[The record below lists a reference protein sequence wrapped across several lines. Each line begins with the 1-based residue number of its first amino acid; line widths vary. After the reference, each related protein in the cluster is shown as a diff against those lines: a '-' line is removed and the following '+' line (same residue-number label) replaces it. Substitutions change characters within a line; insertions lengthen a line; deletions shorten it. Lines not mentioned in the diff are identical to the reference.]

1 MKTRKKAGALAIALA
16 ASALLGGASGDAH
29 AGSISMPSNGTQS
42 CRATTAAGASSFYYN
57 HTYLWNGG
65 ATNQYLTCVLPEW
78 NKVAGGTTT
87 VLDMSWAAGATGGTV
102 TCTAQMGAFY
112 FGVNHID
119 QGATVSLTLAAGG
132 NGFLEFPDMVASVN
146 WHTINVICNVPPSFK
161 LGLIERHRFVPDT
174 W

>member
-1 MKTRKKAGALAIALA
+1 MKTFDKAGALAIALA

-78 NKVAGGTTT
+78 NKMAGGTTT
-87 VLDMSWAAGATGGTV
+87 TLQMSWASGGTGGTV
-102 TCTAQMGAFY
+102 TCTAQMGSFY
-112 FGVNHID
+112 LGVNHIE
-119 QGATVSLTLAAGG
+119 QGSTVSLALAPGSS
-132 NGFLEFPDMVASVN
+132 GFLEFPALVSSVN
-146 WHTINVICNVPPSFK
+146 WSTINVICNVPSTFK
-161 LGLIERHRFVPDT
+161 LGLIERHRHVPDT